1 MNKPRP
7 RFFSLLFDLLIDFAI
22 ISVGIALY
30 YHFEVF
36 PLAPFSLNPMIVN
49 LFGNEQIAVLFI
61 SLVPFGIGLISLIR
75 TIYRAITGLTLVL
88 KDKQGK

>member
-7 RFFSLLFDLLIDFAI
+7 RFFSLLFDLLIDFALI
-22 ISVGIALY
+22 GMGVVLY

-36 PLAPFSLNPMIVN
+36 PLGPFTLSPMIVN
-49 LFGNEQIAVLFI
+49 LFGSKQVAVLFI

-75 TIYRAITGLTLVL
+75 TVYRAITGLVL
-88 KDKQGK
+88 STKA